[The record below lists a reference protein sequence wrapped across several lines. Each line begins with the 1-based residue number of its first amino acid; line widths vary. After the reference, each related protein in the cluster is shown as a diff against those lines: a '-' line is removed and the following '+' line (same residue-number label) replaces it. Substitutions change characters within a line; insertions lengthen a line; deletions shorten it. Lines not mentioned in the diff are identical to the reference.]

1 MAHFHRRKDAN
12 IKLNNH
18 EMKEVEEE
26 ITEWIKL
33 QENFTN

>member
-1 MAHFHRRKDAN
+1 MIISMGKAMAHFHRRKDAN

-26 ITEWIKL
+26 ITE
-33 QENFTN
+33 